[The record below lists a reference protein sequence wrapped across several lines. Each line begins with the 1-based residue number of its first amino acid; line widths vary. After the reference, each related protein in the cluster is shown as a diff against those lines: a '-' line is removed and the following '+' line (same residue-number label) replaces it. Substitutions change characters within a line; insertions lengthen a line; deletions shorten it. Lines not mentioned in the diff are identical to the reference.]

1 LSHWIIGQSL
11 AQHGDDSKLVE
22 VRFTKKNKSKRF
34 LFSGQLNEKK
44 QFDSIRL
51 LGDLDGR
58 RDEGSMEDDQRW
70 KVDRLENRLDSGY
83 REKNPEQVSA

>member
-1 LSHWIIGQSL
+1 
-11 AQHGDDSKLVE
+11 
-22 VRFTKKNKSKRF
+22 
-34 LFSGQLNEKK
+34 LNEKK